1 MRHITAI
8 NKLVGVAI
16 AVTSISLGFVRASD
30 AVTITNSVDDFSN
43 TQGKA
48 GWYYGYYN
56 LTGNSSSFIQMT
68 LFDVTQNLW
77 QESTARPPYT
87 VLYPDGGHPSAN
99 NVSEHWAV
107 RRWQST
113 IAGEA
118 TISGLLKA
126 LDEGETIGRIIVNGT
141 AIFSQS
147 STGTGSYELTKAL
160 NLGDTVDFAID
171 PNGPDFYDTTKFTA
185 TISTQAVPEPISI
198 LSSGLALG
206 FGGFLKRKYSK
217 STC

>member
-1 MRHITAI
+1 MTHITAI
-8 NKLVGVAI
+8 NKFIAVAI

-30 AVTITNSVDDFSN
+30 AVTITNSVDDFSS

-48 GWYYGYYN
+48 GWYYGYYA
-56 LTGNSSSFIQMT
+56 LPGNSSSFIQMT
-68 LFDVTQNLW
+68 LFDVNLW

-126 LDEGETIGRIIVNGT
+126 LDEGETIGRIIINGT
-141 AIFSQS
+141 EIFSQS
-147 STGTGSYELTKAL
+147 STGTGSYELTQAL
-160 NLGDTVDFAID
+160 NFGDNVDFAID
-171 PNGPDFYDTTKFTA
+171 PNGVDYNDTTKFTA